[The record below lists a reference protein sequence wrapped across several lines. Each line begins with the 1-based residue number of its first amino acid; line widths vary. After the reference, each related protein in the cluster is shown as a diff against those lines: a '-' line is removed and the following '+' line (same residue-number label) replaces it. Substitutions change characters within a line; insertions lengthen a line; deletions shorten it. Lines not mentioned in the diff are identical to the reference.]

1 MFRLCRRLTFVLIAC
16 VQLQVVQNEKIV
28 KLLAITCE
36 CVQPTSLNITVC
48 TLKQMPHDMAEVSV
62 AVTLLQRPIN
72 NASLSAL
79 LIKRGYED
87 RAPIVDYTIDGCA
100 FFRNKRRN
108 FLAAFAHKAMGL
120 DKYSNLNHSCPYDHD
135 ILVDRYAFNG
145 RAIGKIIPFGNGE
158 FTFVTKWLTY
168 NDLKAIVKIRF
179 IVFDR

>member
-1 MFRLCRRLTFVLIAC
+1 
-16 VQLQVVQNEKIV
+16 
-28 KLLAITCE
+28 
-36 CVQPTSLNITVC
+36 
-48 TLKQMPHDMAEVSV
+48 MAEVSV

-87 RAPIVDYTIDGCA
+87 RAPMVDYTIDGCA
-100 FFRNKRRN
+100 FFRKK
-108 FLAAFAHKAMGL
+108 H
-120 DKYSNLNHSCPYDHD
+120 HD

-158 FTFVTKWLTY
+158 FTFVTKWLAY